1 MKVRTGICGGLVALM
16 APLAF
21 AAPPGVIER
30 DGAWIAPDGKSLYT
44 FARDVDGNSRCNGSC
59 ATAWPP
65 LEASEDAVADGAW
78 TVVTREDGSRMWAYR
93 GRPVYTFA
101 RDTAGEPPSGV
112 SAAWPLAT
120 K

>member
-1 MKVRTGICGGLVALM
+1 MRILTGFGGALF
-16 APLAF
+16 ALLAQSAM
-21 AAPPGVIER
+21 AAPPGVTER
-30 DGAWIAPDGKSLYT
+30 DGGWIAPDGKPLYT
-44 FARDVDGNSRCNGSC
+44 FVRDGDGVSRCNGAC

-65 LEASEDAVADGAW
+65 LAAGEGAVAEGAW
-78 TVVTREDGSRMWAYR
+78 TVVTREDGSLMWAYR
-93 GRPVYTFA
+93 GRPVYTYA